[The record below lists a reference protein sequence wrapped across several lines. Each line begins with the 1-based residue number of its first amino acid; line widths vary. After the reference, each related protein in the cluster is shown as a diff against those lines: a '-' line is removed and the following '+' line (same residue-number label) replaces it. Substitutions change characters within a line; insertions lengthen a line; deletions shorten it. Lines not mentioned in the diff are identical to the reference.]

1 MSPLTLLHSK
11 KEGVMSEYALIIRN
25 GTIVDGSR
33 LPAYRADLDEGLKTE
48 FGLIDFVNGDKYAVG
63 EIL

>member
-1 MSPLTLLHSK
+1 
-11 KEGVMSEYALIIRN
+11 MSEYALIIRN